1 MTDQMNVEGLSI
13 APGVMETIISVAAGE
28 VEGVASIGSFA
39 TSGIRSMLAS
49 KPSTSGIET
58 KMGEDGKLY
67 VAVHVE
73 VYYGFVLPELAAKL
87 RSAIAESL
95 ATQAGVEVSSVDVL
109 VDGLQFKA

>member
-13 APGVMETIISVAAGE
+13 APGVMETIISVAA
-28 VEGVASIGSFA
+28 SSFA

-58 KMGEDGKLY
+58 KMDEDGKLS

-73 VYYGFVLPELAAKL
+73 VYYGYVLPELAAQL
-87 RSAIAESL
+87 RTAIAEAL
-95 ATQAGVEVSSVDVL
+95 ATQAGVEVSSVDVYI
-109 VDGLQFKA
+109 DGLQFKA

>member
-95 ATQAGVEVSSVDVL
+95 ATQAGVEVSSVDVF